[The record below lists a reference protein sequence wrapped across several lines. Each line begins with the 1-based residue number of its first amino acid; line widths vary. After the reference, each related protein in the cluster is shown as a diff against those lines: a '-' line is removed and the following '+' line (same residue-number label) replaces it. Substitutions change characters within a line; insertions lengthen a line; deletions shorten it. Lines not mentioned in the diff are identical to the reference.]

1 MVMFRMRLAEGSVRS
16 TTRSKYWLVM
26 MAMVTINKQV
36 CKMCAKSAKL
46 LECACLFWR
55 SCFVA
60 ASAVCA
66 SLELVFRP
74 VLDLLS
80 PAQAKAAEGQPQS
93 KTLARVIVPG
103 NLRSFWSAP
112 VFSGALVSVRITSG
126 HQVQLEAR

>member
-1 MVMFRMRLAEGSVRS
+1 
-16 TTRSKYWLVM
+16 M